1 MSHNCLSWSQALNVV
16 SEAPGASPGTQ
27 GVSHA
32 TGRRSTCQARN
43 APFPHAVRRGNVVA
57 RQGDVPT
64 AQGDHRCSA
73 RLNGGRGKR
82 MQRVRRTMLGLVMI
96 STVVSA
102 AALLGC
108 SEAIQPA
115 INVDLNNQSF
125 TFANGV
131 IFHPALANMPT
142 TLAFSNNSTN
152 FALSSATGT
161 AVGTNSVNPCVLS
174 VTFSTYASGTG
185 PHANDTIM
193 LTPCDF
199 DRSNKTLIIGNG
211 TITEISAPAVPLGS

>member
-1 MSHNCLSWSQALNVV
+1 
-16 SEAPGASPGTQ
+16 
-27 GVSHA
+27 
-32 TGRRSTCQARN
+32 
-43 APFPHAVRRGNVVA
+43 
-57 RQGDVPT
+57 
-64 AQGDHRCSA
+64 
-73 RLNGGRGKR
+73 

-96 STVVSA
+96 SAIVSA

-108 SEAIQPA
+108 SEEIQPA

-152 FALSSATGT
+152 FALSSGTDT

-185 PHANDTIM
+185 PQANDPIM

-199 DRSNKTLIIGNG
+199 DRSNKRLIIGNG

>member
-1 MSHNCLSWSQALNVV
+1 
-16 SEAPGASPGTQ
+16 
-27 GVSHA
+27 
-32 TGRRSTCQARN
+32 
-43 APFPHAVRRGNVVA
+43 
-57 RQGDVPT
+57 
-64 AQGDHRCSA
+64 
-73 RLNGGRGKR
+73 

-96 STVVSA
+96 SAIASA
-102 AALLGC
+102 VALLGC
-108 SEAIQPA
+108 SEEIQPA

-125 TFANGV
+125 TFANGA

-142 TLAFSNNSTN
+142 TLAFTNNSTN
-152 FALSSATGT
+152 FSLFLTNAPATGT

-185 PHANDTIM
+185 PQANDTIM

>member
-1 MSHNCLSWSQALNVV
+1 
-16 SEAPGASPGTQ
+16 
-27 GVSHA
+27 
-32 TGRRSTCQARN
+32 
-43 APFPHAVRRGNVVA
+43 
-57 RQGDVPT
+57 
-64 AQGDHRCSA
+64 
-73 RLNGGRGKR
+73 

-96 STVVSA
+96 SAIVSA

-108 SEAIQPA
+108 SEEIQPA

-131 IFHPALANMPT
+131 VFHPALANMPT
-142 TLAFSNNSTN
+142 ALAFSNNGTN
-152 FALSSATGT
+152 FALSAVTGT

-174 VTFSTYASGTG
+174 VTSSTYASGTG
-185 PHANDTIM
+185 PQANDTIM
-193 LTPCDF
+193 LTPCDV